1 MPARRSRQ
9 RTPRPPPHWFTLGSL
24 RSFGRR
30 LVHPPPP
37 SEKERYFLYMS
48 PRFDVSMEDVVA
60 SKHLPPLSLQDF
72 EDYLKYVEG
81 TPQNLYF
88 HLWLQRYRTLHHS
101 WASSVLPTVPSSST
115 GGYRPRDLWER
126 LNPCQDRTL
135 KDEFA
140 YAKSRWLDERALA
153 RLDLSEEMRRGV
165 LDISNLP
172 PLENGSNELTFDL
185 PSFPNQPTPS
195 KFDAIQTH
203 IISSLRAAF
212 NRFLRLAFGNAGL
225 WHMCAGHIN
234 SMLLLLVPG
243 LAMWFLGVLSGG
255 RRGLVV
261 GSLPLIWIGLSFML
275 MTANGHCFVVWSTGD
290 ARQLYPHELVR
301 PIPPELAKAPPVYSL
316 DLPPQPGVAS
326 SLPLPPQPHSPET
339 RFGRVDALVG
349 LGIEGRL
356 GRKGSVPQQLG
367 RKGSVP
373 QQLGRKGSE
382 AKLGR
387 KGSQE
392 TTPRL
397 GRKESDPRLVDQ
409 RIGRKASE
417 PRLGR
422 KGSAL
427 FSLAS
432 SGGGRRGSGGG
443 FLGIFGRNE
452 EEDKEDELEAGT
464 VAVDVPDPRRTLEQT
479 REMDFKLPPA
489 RKTKDLTRPDV
500 LAQHQPLPLPQPQIQ
515 IRSGW
520 EDDVHQVTVTSTADI
535 GEYKFTE
542 DEDFGIV
549 VSEAY
554 EEDEDYPYPREHHHH
569 HHLRVSVEAEPVS
582 GGSGGGDESSVPGS
596 STRADQPL
604 MSIQVQTPEV
614 PTAPV
619 PVRDQ
624 NQNTTP
630 APSSRRTALP
640 DIFSFASLSPT
651 AAVTSL
657 NPPPSASSS
666 SPFNAPPKYLKS
678 TIALD
683 WALSQARPG
692 VSSSRRGSKQMDA
705 EGMTGESGDAV
716 LMNPYWRTFLGPMTL
731 VHDPL
736 VRRAHWAV
744 TVRCGVVAF
753 GVCCG
758 MALGLIR

>member
-1 MPARRSRQ
+1 
-9 RTPRPPPHWFTLGSL
+9 
-24 RSFGRR
+24 
-30 LVHPPPP
+30 
-37 SEKERYFLYMS
+37 
-48 PRFDVSMEDVVA
+48 MEDVVA

-203 IISSLRAAF
+203 IITSLRAAF

-234 SMLLLLVPG
+234 SMILLLVPG

-316 DLPPQPGVAS
+316 DLPPQPGDTPLPS
-326 SLPLPPQPHSPET
+326 SLPPQPHSPET
-339 RFGRVDALVG
+339 RFGRVEALVGLG

-367 RKGSVP
+367 RKGSEP
-373 QQLGRKGSE
+373 RLGRKGSE
-382 AKLGR
+382 A
-387 KGSQE
+387 
-392 TTPRL
+392 RL

-452 EEDKEDELEAGT
+452 EEEGDEEAGA

-500 LAQHQPLPLPQPQIQ
+500 LSQQPPPLPQPQIQ

-520 EDDVHQVTVTSTADI
+520 EDDVHQFTVTSTADI

-569 HHLRVSVEAEPVS
+569 HHLRVSVEPEPVS
-582 GGSGGGDESSVPGS
+582 GGSGGDESVPGS

-604 MSIQVQTPEV
+604 MGIQVQTPEA

-624 NQNTTP
+624 NQNTTTP
-630 APSSRRTALP
+630 APSSSRRTALP

-666 SPFNAPPKYLKS
+666 TPFNAPPKYLKS

-692 VSSSRRGSKQMDA
+692 ISSSRRGSNQLDARRGSKQLDA

-731 VHDPL
+731 VYDPL

-744 TVRCGVVAF
+744 TVRCGVVA
-753 GVCCG
+753 GVVCCG